1 MTPKYPVTFK
11 HSVEQLYANGILKSC
26 LGFPFRAYE
35 DEYENISRDCF
46 TIRSSL
52 LGAGEM
58 AYLVKGLLCKLKDLS
73 LDFQCPSWWTE
84 LQKEPWSLFATS
96 YS

>member
-1 MTPKYPVTFK
+1 MK
-11 HSVEQLYANGILKSC
+11 Q
-26 LGFPFRAYE
+26 
-35 DEYENISRDCF
+35 SRDCF
-46 TIRSSL
+46 SIRRFL

-73 LDFQCPSWWTE
+73 VDVQCPSWWTQ
-84 LQKEPWSLFATS
+84 LQKEPWVLLARL